1 MSRRLAAIGARA
13 LLGALCVAG
22 ACLAGPAKPP
32 AGGAPLSATASAAAS
47 SSNTWHEL
55 SPSQH
60 RVLQPL
66 KALWPTME
74 STNRERW
81 VNVANRFGRLSPI
94 EQQRMQE
101 RMTQW
106 SKLPPQ
112 ERGEARLRFQQTR
125 QISPQ
130 ERQQKWASYQALSP
144 QEKGDLA
151 QQARRKQ
158 QPVLLPDNMAGP
170 RELSQQSVAKRRH
183 DNESPQKSNW
193 VPGPSPN
200 APGQVAV
207 SPSSIKA
214 GRGATT
220 TLISQRPT
228 PPLHQQTGLTK
239 IAATKGFVDP
249 DTLLP
254 RKGAQGAA
262 VTAVPVG
269 LPSAASRPR

>member
-1 MSRRLAAIGARA
+1 MTQCMAGGFGTRTWALAIG
-13 LLGALCVAG
+13 L
-22 ACLAGPAKPP
+22 ACLALAAGRVAAVQPAKSPQ
-32 AGGAPLSATASAAAS
+32 GTASAS
-47 SSNTWHEL
+47 SSSGAWSSL
-55 SPSQH
+55 SANQR

-66 KALWPTME
+66 AAQWPTME
-74 STNRERW
+74 ETNRERW
-81 VNVANRFGRLSPI
+81 VNVANRFGSLSPV

-125 QISPQ
+125 QLTPE

-144 QEKGDLA
+144 QERGDLA

-158 QPVLLPDNMAGP
+158 QPVLLSDNMPGP
-170 RELSQQSVAKRRH
+170 REQSQLAAKRRR
-183 DNESPQKSNW
+183 DNDSAKKSNW
-193 VPGPSPN
+193 VPNPAQTGPGP
-200 APGQVAV
+200 VAV

-220 TLISQRPT
+220 TLVSQRPA
-228 PPLHQQTGLTK
+228 PPLHQQTGLPK

-249 DTLLP
+249 VTLLP

-262 VTAVPVG
+262 ITAVP
-269 LPSAASRPR
+269 ASQAR

>member
-1 MSRRLAAIGARA
+1 MTVRLARGFGARFWAA
-13 LLGALCVAG
+13 LGV
-22 ACLAGPAKPP
+22 CLLMGNTLSNAAPPKIAQPP
-32 AGGAPLSATASAAAS
+32 AANAS
-47 SSNTWHEL
+47 SSASAGSWASL
-55 SPSQH
+55 SAAQRRS
-60 RVLQPL
+60 LQPL
-66 KALWPTME
+66 AALWPTME
-74 STNRERW
+74 STNKERW
-81 VNVANRFGRLSPI
+81 VTVANRFGSLSPT

-112 ERGEARLRFQQTR
+112 QRGEARLRFQQTR
-125 QISPQ
+125 QLTAE

-158 QPVLLPDNMAGP
+158 QPVLLPDNMSGP
-170 RELSQQSVAKRRH
+170 RELSQQAAKRHH
-183 DNESPQKSNW
+183 DNESARKSNW
-193 VPGPSPN
+193 VPGPTPN

-220 TLISQRPT
+220 TLITQRPT
-228 PPLHQQTGLTK
+228 PPMHQQTGLAK

-249 DTLLP
+249 ITLLP
-254 RKGAQGAA
+254 KKGAQGAA
-262 VTAVPVG
+262 VTAVP
-269 LPSAASRPR
+269 ASQAH

>member
-1 MSRRLAAIGARA
+1 MTQGMAGGFSARTWALAVS
-13 LLGALCVAG
+13 L
-22 ACLAGPAKPP
+22 ACLALGSARVDAAPAAQSPQSV
-32 AGGAPLSATASAAAS
+32 AATASAGAS
-47 SSNTWHEL
+47 SGSWASL
-55 SPSQH
+55 SAGQR

-66 KALWPTME
+66 AAQWPTME
-74 STNRERW
+74 GTNRERW
-81 VNVANRFGRLSPI
+81 VNVANRFSSLSPL

-125 QISPQ
+125 QLTPE
-130 ERQQKWASYQALSP
+130 ERQQKWVSYQALSP
-144 QEKGDLA
+144 QERGDLA

-170 RELSQQSVAKRRH
+170 REQSQQAAKRRR
-183 DNESPQKSNW
+183 DNDSAKKSNW
-193 VPGPSPN
+193 VPSPPPNGPGP
-200 APGQVAV
+200 VAV

-220 TLISQRPT
+220 TLVSQRPT
-228 PPLHQQTGLTK
+228 PPLHQQTGLPK

-249 DTLLP
+249 VTLLP
-254 RKGAQGAA
+254 KKGAQGAA
-262 VTAVPVG
+262 ITAVP
-269 LPSAASRPR
+269 ASQVR